1 MTRAWHSVV
10 RPAQT
15 WVGETS
21 CSCRPIRRYIGAS
34 PKSRDRGVR
43 SAGAMLPRAA
53 ACRPGGIGLGRHRAP
68 APGDLIE
75 EPDDL
80 AQPPQ
85 VEEVLG
91 CRRGGVVGWGEVVR
105 AAQGDGSVAPVGEP
119 DDEVGISSSAEANDR
134 DALAAEGV
142 MRMGDGDESRRRLG

>member
-1 MTRAWHSVV
+1 MRAWHSVV

-21 CSCRPIRRYIGAS
+21 GAGRLVRRYIGAS
-34 PKSRDRGVR
+34 PKTRGRGVR
-43 SAGAMLPRAA
+43 SAGAMLPRAT
-53 ACRPGGIGLGRHRAP
+53 ACRPGGIALGRQRA
-68 APGDLIE
+68 AALGELIE

-80 AQPPQ
+80 AQALK

-91 CRRGGVVGWGEVVR
+91 CRRGGVVGCGGVVG
-105 AAQGDGSVAPVGEP
+105 AAQGDGGVAPVREA
-119 DDEVGISSSAEANDR
+119 DDEVRISSSAEANDR
-134 DALAAEGV
+134 DPLAAEGV

>member
-1 MTRAWHSVV
+1 MMRAWHSVV
-10 RPAQT
+10 RSAQT

-21 CSCRPIRRYIGAS
+21 GAVRLVRRYIGAS
-34 PKSRDRGVR
+34 PKTRDRRIR

-53 ACRPGGIGLGRHRAP
+53 ACRPGARAIGRPPP

-80 AQPPQ
+80 TQPVE

-91 CRRGGVVGWGEVVR
+91 CRRRGVVGRGGVVG
-105 AAQGDGSVAPVGEP
+105 AAQGDGGVAPVGEADNQVRILP
-119 DDEVGISSSAEANDR
+119 STKANDR
-134 DALAAEGV
+134 DALAAKGM
-142 MRMGDGDESRRRLG
+142 MRMGDG